1 MVDTYQVLGSALG
14 PLHVALQGITNILLL
29 SEGGPGPTWHHGERQ
44 SWSLAELKIPCTF
57 CSVPVELAHNPH
69 PSSQI
74 LKRKHIFG
82 DFTTSSVYFPVMSRQ
97 IPSLQIFWP
106 FKYSQLSSPITSVK
120 PHGVRGQASWQMC
133 SATSKCTH
141 SLSLN

>member
-1 MVDTYQVLGSALG
+1 MADTYQVLGSTLG
-14 PLHVALQGITNILLL
+14 PLHVPCKAVTNILLH
-29 SEGGPGPTWHHGERQ
+29 SEGGQGPTWHHHEWQ
-44 SWSLAELKIPCTF
+44 SWSLAELQTPCTF

-74 LKRKHIFG
+74 KRKHIFG

-97 IPSLQIFWP
+97 IPSLQIFWL